1 MRLTKLEHSALVI
14 EHSGAKL
21 FIDPGKFTTPITE
34 AAGAVAVV
42 ITHQH
47 DDHWT
52 PDQLRRIVEANTEVR
67 LFGPAGVAAAAADFD
82 IEVVDAGDEVEAGPF
97 RLRFFGGRHAIIHRS
112 IPVIDNVGVLVNDAL
127 YYAGDSFTV
136 PEGVAVEV
144 LAAPAAAPWMKI
156 SEAMDYIEAIAPRRT
171 FPTHEMLL
179 SRAGKTLSN
188 TRLAWADRAGRR
200 RVRAARAGR
209 HAGLLNACVIAG
221 ACVVHPAR
229 RPPVLWAIDNEPRR
243 RRPSLGDRH
252 TTSVVCAERTSGAA
266 TFVPPSGTAVPG
278 GADDGADGSH
288 VSPPDG
294 ATSADRA
301 MPNR

>member
-14 EHSGAKL
+14 EHSGTKL

-144 LAAPAAAPWMKI
+144 LAAPAARTVDEDQRGHGLHRGHRAPPQP
-156 SEAMDYIEAIAPRRT
+156 SPRTRCCSHEPARPCRT
-171 FPTHEMLL
+171 RDSPGLQ
-179 SRAGKTLSN
+179 SRAAASSCRSSRA
-188 TRLAWADRAGRR
+188 TRSTSERLRDCGRLC
-200 RVRAARAGR
+200 AIPHG
-209 HAGLLNACVIAG
+209 
-221 ACVVHPAR
+221 
-229 RPPVLWAIDNEPRR
+229 RPPVLWAIDNELRR
-243 RRPSLGDRH
+243 SK
-252 TTSVVCAERTSGAA
+252 
-266 TFVPPSGTAVPG
+266 AV
-278 GADDGADGSH
+278 AWR
-288 VSPPDG
+288 
-294 ATSADRA
+294 SAHNFCGVR
-301 MPNR
+301 